1 MSNFF
6 NSPLLDLI
14 QSQFKTPEQQVQR
27 ATSPLTQ
34 AQRNSKTLYQQ
45 LSESSQN
52 PIEIKPIISAR
63 DATGTVYSVK
73 DNPHTDT
80 VPENIEERQK
90 QALNILETMIDF
102 TPIVGDIKGLTF
114 DPIRAGIQGGWRAG
128 LSMAGLGLIG
138 LVPGVGDAAKTSGK
152 ILHSAKKANS
162 WRDLAIYL
170 RHWDLRKEWPN
181 FNEEELQKHVSI
193 KPTEKAKD
201 KYLSQTY
208 HGQYTTT
215 PEEQFIRV
223 NNTGNDRV
231 KWIEKHPVKELPNY
245 TTLEEQIHDASRS
258 DANEYIDN
266 FRRSL
271 DENVTY
277 SVDPK
282 RMKKGE
288 IAWTEGS
295 ILNGIWGTKPSGKIL
310 TIFSKE
316 DKAPFAQLT
325 LGHEAAIHGSG
336 NLDDAYIYQYLKEN
350 DIIDFDNVSP
360 YFKNADA
367 GEIGAHLSEVPS
379 YLGFKKETPTS
390 KYQTPEGK
398 TKITKDDII
407 NYNRFQRENGIDP
420 SQTITGN
427 VKNWPKFLEFLNGH
441 KFMWIAPLPLFGIGA
456 AQIANKESYENN

>member
-1 MSNFF
+1 MNKIYYLPKFAPGGKTEEKLAVRDNTRVAWIPENNF
-6 NSPLLDLI
+6 
-14 QSQFKTPEQQVQR
+14 TPR
-27 ATSPLTQ
+27 AT
-34 AQRNSKTLYQQ
+34 NYTLDPDI
-45 LSESSQN
+45 L
-52 PIEIKPIISAR
+52 K
-63 DATGTVYSVK
+63 
-73 DNPHTDT
+73 
-80 VPENIEERQK
+80 NIGET
-90 QALNILETMIDF
+90 ILDF
-102 TPIVGDIKGLTF
+102 TPVIGDIKGLTV
-114 DPIRAGIQGGWRAG
+114 DPYRAYKEEGWKGG
-128 LSMAGLGLIG
+128 LTMMGLGLLG
-138 LVPGVGDAAKTSGK
+138 LVPFIGDVAKKSGK
-152 ILHSAKKANS
+152 IIRSSKKATS
-162 WRDLAIYL
+162 WRDKAIYL
-170 RHWDLRKEWPN
+170 RHRDLKDDWPN
-181 FNEEELQKHVSI
+181 FSEEELQKYVSI

-208 HGQYTTT
+208 LGQYTTT

-231 KWIEKHPVKELPNY
+231 KWIEEHPVKELPNY

-258 DANEYIDN
+258 DANEYINN

-277 SVDPK
+277 STDPK

-295 ILNGIWGTKPSGKIL
+295 ILNGVWGKPSGKIL

-316 DKAPFAQLT
+316 DKSPFAQLT

-350 DIIDFDNVSP
+350 DIIDFDKVNP
-360 YFKNADA
+360 YFKDADA

-427 VKNWPKFLEFLNGH
+427 VKDWPKFLEFLNGH
-441 KFMWIAPLPLFGIGA
+441 KFMWTLPLFGIGA
-456 AQIANKESYENN
+456 AKTINIENDENSQIRN